1 MTQKEFITR
10 FKGLCEKYNISHIH
24 CDDEDRLIHSYI
36 SFVNS
41 QAGEVWSDYASE
53 IGFNENGFYIAF
65 NGTNCLVY
73 EEDLCFTSDDD
84 WDTLWDLIADAY
96 DMPYSDEDID
106 DDTHDFKAGDAV
118 YWNDPA
124 IDDYPE
130 EEREEAL
137 KRRFVVFKVEGEI
150 ISISDTYTTAEVY
163 ADELEHI
170 S

>member
-1 MTQKEFITR
+1 MTQNEFVKKFEQICR
-10 FKGLCEKYNISHIH
+10 KNEVSGFVVSDCEHGVEMSYENHQTGETVNEFV
-24 CDDEDRLIHSYI
+24 DVVGFDED
-36 SFVNS
+36 
-41 QAGEVWSDYASE
+41 GD
-53 IGFNENGFYIAF
+53 FYIDFSDGCTA
-65 NGTNCLVY
+65 Y
-73 EEDLCFTSDDD
+73 DEDLECNIEDAWSL
-84 WDTLWDLIADAY
+84 LWSLLLEDVLGF
-96 DMPYSDEDID
+96 DEDS
-106 DDTHDFKAGDAV
+106 HDFEVGDAV

-137 KRRFVVFKVEGEI
+137 KRRFVVFDISGEI